1 MAENSSGQGQQLYY
15 VGIAAVAA
23 VLLAALYFLIAKPQQ
38 PEPVINLM
46 PPASIEPTVT
56 VQPEPEPVTAVETPV
71 DTVAPESASEDET
84 VTPEPVLPLPTLD
97 ESDTE
102 VKQRLLSLNWKPG
115 LAGLFVTENMLRS
128 FVVQVDN
135 IAQGQL
141 AKGYPVLQP
150 LEQSF
155 SLPEGSELLLTAN
168 SFKRY
173 EPYIQLLESVP
184 AAQMLALFE
193 RYEPLLQLAYAELGY
208 PDELFKRK
216 LVAAI
221 DLLLDTPQV
230 SYPIALVRPSV
241 VYEFADAELEQ
252 LPAAQKQMLRLGPAN
267 QQKIK
272 AMLREYKKLL
282 QQP

>member
-1 MAENSSGQGQQLYY
+1 MADNSSGQSQQVYY
-15 VGIAAVAA
+15 AGIAVVALVVVAA
-23 VLLAALYFLIAKPQQ
+23 LWLLFAKPK
-38 PEPVINLM
+38 PAEPVIKLM
-46 PPASIEPTVT
+46 PPVEVEPAAREVLEPTAIAEQTQPLQADDNDLSDDAVAL
-56 VQPEPEPVTAVETPV
+56 PEPEIV
-71 DTVAPESASEDET
+71 
-84 VTPEPVLPLPTLD
+84 LPTLD
-97 ESDTE
+97 ESDVD
-102 VKQRLLSLNWKPG
+102 VKQNLLSLNWKPG
-115 LAGLFVTENMLRS
+115 LASLFITENMLRS

-150 LEQSF
+150 IEQSF
-155 SLPEGSELLLTAN
+155 NVPEGSDLLLTGD

-184 AAQMLALFE
+184 PAQMLALFD

-230 SYPIALVRPSV
+230 SYPITLVRPSV

-267 QQKIK
+267 QQKVK
-272 AMLREYKKLL
+272 VLLRQYKQLLL
-282 QQP
+282 QD

>member
-23 VLLAALYFLIAKPQQ
+23 VLLAALYFLIVKPKQ

-56 VQPEPEPVTAVETPV
+56 ARPEPEPVTEVEAPIE
-71 DTVAPESASEDET
+71 TVVPESAAEDET

-102 VKQRLLSLNWKPG
+102 VKQHLLTLNWKPG

-168 SFKRY
+168 SFTRY

-184 AAQMLALFE
+184 PAQMLALFD

-208 PDELFKRK
+208 PDELFKHK

-267 QQKIK
+267 QKKIK
-272 AMLREYKKLL
+272 TLLREYKKLL

>member
-38 PEPVINLM
+38 AEPVINLM
-46 PPASIEPTVT
+46 PPASIEPTAT
-56 VQPEPEPVTAVETPV
+56 TKPEPEPVTAVETPV
-71 DTVAPESASEDET
+71 ETVVPGSSPEDET

-102 VKQRLLSLNWKPG
+102 VKQRLLTLNWKPG

-155 SLPEGSELLLTAN
+155 SLPEGGELLLSAN

-184 AAQMLALFE
+184 AAKMVALFN
-193 RYEPLLQLAYAELGY
+193 RYEPLLQQAYAELGY

-272 AMLREYKKLL
+272 TLLREYKKLL